1 MLDSIDLKKL
11 EKKAFRATHQ
21 DGLLDIC
28 IGGVILS
35 MSAMGYSND
44 SEAFPILRFGLL
56 LAGVIVSQLVFWGGK
71 KYFTTPRLGQ
81 VKFGPVRKRRAATM
95 AIVMSGIVLLQVLLL
110 VGQILLWNNP
120 QLAISLGFSSVDR
133 DRERLLVAIIGALFV
148 GPSTFILFYFSDFVR
163 GYYIAFLLA
172 LAVFSMIW
180 FDQPLY
186 LTIAAFVILIPGVI
200 LFIRFLRDHPLPPVE
215 VRRD

>member
-1 MLDSIDLKKL
+1 MLDSIDLKEL
-11 EKKAFRATHQ
+11 EKKAFRTTHQ

-35 MSAMGYSND
+35 MSAMEYSND

-56 LAGVIVSQLVFWGGK
+56 VVGVIVSQLVFWGGK

-81 VKFGPVRKRRAATM
+81 VKFGPIRKRRAATT

-110 VGQILLWNNP
+110 VGQIFLWNNP
-120 QLAISLGFSSVDR
+120 QWAISLGFSSVDR

-148 GPSTFILFYFSDFVR
+148 GPSTFLLFYFSDFVR

-180 FDQPLY
+180 F
-186 LTIAAFVILIPGVI
+186 G
-200 LFIRFLRDHPLPPVE
+200 
-215 VRRD
+215 